1 LQECRTGQ
9 REREELNFMWMGMG
23 AFGGASALSYTPDAG
38 QVETPVRECMRDA
51 ILNAGES
58 GAAMG
63 IVTFIVTL
71 EPR

>member
-1 LQECRTGQ
+1 
-9 REREELNFMWMGMG
+9 MWMGMG
-23 AFGGASALSYTPDAG
+23 AFGGASTLSYTPNAG

-51 ILNAGES
+51 IVSASES

-63 IVTFIVTL
+63 LVTFIVTL